1 MNRMEE
7 VLDASRLRAARARLT
22 AAVYASRA
30 FLKTL
35 VIAGNPPGGQLTT
48 TTDVENFPGFPKGI
62 QGPEL
67 INKMRSQAEKFTS
80 TFIDENVSKVSGSF
94 EDGFLVETEDD
105 GGFYKGRTV
114 IVATGASA
122 RWLGLESEQRLIGKG
137 VSACATCDGFFFKD
151 VAVAVIGGGDAAMEE
166 ATFLT
171 KFATKVYV
179 LVRKDK
185 ENMKA
190 SKIMQ
195 KKAFDNPIIEFMF
208 NTEVKEV
215 LGDEQMDSLKVVNNQ
230 TDEEKVLADVKGLFL
245 AIGHKPNTDFL
256 KDFIEL
262 DKVGYVAVT
271 DDTKTSKE
279 GVFVAGDV
287 ADYRYRQ
294 AVTAAGFGCMAAL
307 DVEKFLAEYG
317 VVVD

>member
-1 MNRMEE
+1 
-7 VLDASRLRAARARLT
+7 
-22 AAVYASRA
+22 
-30 FLKTL
+30 
-35 VIAGNPPGGQLTT
+35 
-48 TTDVENFPGFPKGI
+48 
-62 QGPEL
+62 
-67 INKMRSQAEKFTS
+67 
-80 TFIDENVSKVSGSF
+80 
-94 EDGFLVETEDD
+94 
-105 GGFYKGRTV
+105 
-114 IVATGASA
+114 
-122 RWLGLESEQRLIGKG
+122 
-137 VSACATCDGFFFKD
+137 
-151 VAVAVIGGGDAAMEE
+151 VAVIGGGDAAMEE